1 MRRTASCLVRT
12 KRKTSATTAYKS
24 VSDADIARAQSR
36 GADVRRV
43 WELQNVE
50 TKKLDGLKT
59 LEAPEILT
67 GKKNKRNNNNRH
79 KKDVIIAVFF
89 VSFLFHFV

>member
-24 VSDADIARAQSR
+24 VSEADIARAQTR

-50 TKKLDGLKT
+50 TKKLDDLKS
-59 LEAPEILT
+59 LEAPEILK
-67 GKKNKRNNNNRH
+67 GKNDRDNNNQTQ
-79 KKDVIIAVFF
+79 KDAILLFFF
-89 VSFLFHFV
+89 VCLLFHFV